1 MKVYYIKCSKDCFK
15 CLKDR
20 IKQLIGKNLN
30 IELICKNKYIA
41 NKIKFYNDENKS
53 DLRDE

>member
-30 IELICKNKYIA
+30 IELICNNKYIA

-53 DLRDE
+53 DLRDV